1 MADLNEKYSKYSP
14 VDMYEGI
21 IDEIDSIMN
30 FNPESTEE
38 YAPIKRAIVDMYDKS
53 NSEESMGKIYEYL
66 EGNNE
71 YLANQLKKGRLSVGR
86 NKRFTKY
93 LEGDKY
99 NEYDPQEFY
108 SALDKHYE
116 GGIDEH
122 KENKGLQEGLYQ
134 HRKHISNL
142 YDEND
147 PKGSL
152 AKIMLYIDRNDGDF
166 YDFLNSDKFK
176 LNKMENKEDPKV
188 KEGTGE
194 ETKLPSDSTAK
205 PNKVV
210 LRERISSI
218 YPDDSFDEDAEDEK
232 LSGRILEIMDNNDA
246 KTKREKEVL
255 SKLGEDPKMSLMLG
269 ALMDG
274 MSFEE
279 AASRFFDLENL
290 PKEGEEGFEA
300 IQKARNERIAE
311 AQKNKEWQDAFK
323 TNMDKS
329 EIAIDEFAKEKG
341 WDKNQVNEFL
351 NKATDELFTK
361 VSQGIIDKDILE
373 KLEKLYNYDEDVE
386 SARVAGEV
394 AGRNQT
400 IETKMKKMEGDGL
413 PEGPIGGAEAKQETK
428 KKAYNPFLVS

>member
-1 MADLNEKYSKYSP
+1 MAGLNEKYSKHSP

-21 IDEIDSIMN
+21 IDEIDSIMD

-38 YAPIKRAIVDMYDKS
+38 FAQIKRAIVDMYDKS
-53 NSEESMGKIYEYL
+53 NPEESMGKIYEYID
-66 EGNNE
+66 GNNE
-71 YLANQLKKGRLSVGR
+71 YLSNRLKKGRVSVGK
-86 NKRFTKY
+86 NKRHTKY
-93 LEGDKY
+93 LEGEKY
-99 NEYDPQEFY
+99 NEYNPQEFY
-108 SALDKHYE
+108 SALDNHYE
-116 GGIDEH
+116 GGIDAH
-122 KENKGLQEGLYQ
+122 KDNKGLQEGLYQ

-142 YDEND
+142 YDDKD

-152 AKIMLYIDRNDGDF
+152 AKIMLYISRNDDGF

-176 LNKMENKEDPKV
+176 VNKMENKEETKV
-188 KEGTGE
+188 KEGNKE

-218 YPDDSFDEDAEDEK
+218 YPDDSFDDDAEDEK
-232 LSGRILEIMDNNDA
+232 LSGRILEIMNTNDA
-246 KTKREKEVL
+246 KNKKEKEVL

-311 AQKNKEWQDAFK
+311 AQKNKEWQDTFK
-323 TNMDKS
+323 ANMDKS
-329 EIAIDEFAKEKG
+329 EIAIDEFAKGKG
-341 WDKNQVNEFL
+341 WNKDQANEFL

-413 PEGPIGGAEAKQETK
+413 PEGSVGGGEVKQETK
-428 KKAYNPFLVS
+428 KKAYNPFLVN